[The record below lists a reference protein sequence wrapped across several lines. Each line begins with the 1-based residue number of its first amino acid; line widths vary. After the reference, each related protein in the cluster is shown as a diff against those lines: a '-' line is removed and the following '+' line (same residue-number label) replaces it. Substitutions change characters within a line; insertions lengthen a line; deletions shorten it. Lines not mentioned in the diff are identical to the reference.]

1 MTAWVDPIALSSA
14 LDAVIDNALKFTPAR
29 EEVVVTVASGRDDV
43 TVVVTDRGPGLTA
56 QEMERIGDRFWRST
70 QHQNIQGSGLGL
82 SISQALLA
90 ALRRLPEL
98 RGPRTA
104 RAAGHG
110 LGAAQ
115 RPAGL
120 SATA

>member
-14 LDAVIDNALKFTPAR
+14 LDAIIDNALKFTPAG

-43 TVVVTDRGPGLTA
+43 TVVVTDHGPGLTA

-90 ALRRLPEL
+90 AGGGSLSY
-98 RGPRTA
+98 
-104 RAAGHG
+104 AAHEPHG
-110 LGAAQ
+110 LRVTVSVPRNGPQ
-115 RPAGL
+115 G
-120 SATA
+120 